1 MRRGGTYHTGRR
13 VSGNTGP
20 APGSLPAATA
30 PWQASALAIEQVE
43 RCLADTAARGAGP
56 ALEALSARLRPAA
69 AVAWVDCAR
78 LLLQRAQPTLAALLL
93 DRAAGAGLATANLR
107 YWSAQALWQAGQV
120 ERAEAQLR
128 AMLADAIDLDVATL
142 LAKVLRAQG
151 RFNAAAAAMQ
161 LCADAP
167 GADHAQLMRT
177 VQFMRE
183 CQHQDAALLLCEAA
197 LRKHDDDPALHA
209 LAGNLAQ
216 ELGRFNAAERH
227 YRAALAQ
234 GVDLNAWFVL
244 HSLAALKRYREPED
258 ADFGLLR
265 AYADNP
271 ALTPAARAAVLF
283 GLGKASDDVGD
294 YAAAVVAWRRANGLR
309 RTSKPWSRAS
319 WEAWIAARLAAPP
332 LPVNSAEDRTVCPIF
347 VVGLPRT
354 GTTLVAQWL
363 ARHRQIA
370 NRGELPTLPF
380 LAERLT
386 TVAAAQAP
394 SAVREAAAIY
404 LAHLR
409 GDDPPV
415 RCYVDKNP
423 LNWRYLDAVAAMFPH
438 AQVVVCRRQQRDTAL
453 SIWSQSFAHADYAFA
468 AEFADIAAFAAGC
481 ERLLVHWQATLPLA
495 IHTVAY
501 EQLVRDPHGT
511 VDSLVAQLGLDPSQ
525 PADAAAVA
533 TAGVITSASQWQARQ
548 PVHTR
553 SVDRWRHYAPYLPE
567 LEQLFAP

>member
-1 MRRGGTYHTGRR
+1 MCRTGRR
-13 VSGNTGP
+13 VSGDARP
-20 APGSLPAATA
+20 APGSLHSATA
-30 PWQASALAIEQVE
+30 PWQASALAVEQVE
-43 RCLADTAARGAGP
+43 RCLAEAAALGARP
-56 ALEALSARLRPAA
+56 ALDALSARLRTAA
-69 AVAWVDCAR
+69 AVVWVDSAR
-78 LLLQRAQPTLAALLL
+78 LLLQRAQPALAAALL
-93 DRAAGAGLATANLR
+93 DRAVGAGLVAAHAR
-107 YWSAQALWQAGQV
+107 YWLAQALWQAGQV
-120 ERAEAQLR
+120 ERAEALLR
-128 AMLADAIDLDVATL
+128 EVLAAAVDIDAAAL

-161 LCADAP
+161 LCVAAP

-177 VQFMRE
+177 AQFMRE
-183 CQHQDAALLLCEAA
+183 CQHQEAA
-197 LRKHDDDPALHA
+197 LQLCNAALSQHDDDPALHA

-216 ELGRFNAAERH
+216 ELGRFGEAERH

-244 HSLAALKRYREPED
+244 HSLAALKHYRDPDD

-294 YAAAVVAWRRANGLR
+294 FAAAVAAWRRANMLR
-309 RTSKPWSRAS
+309 RASNPWSRAS

-332 LPVNSAEDRTVCPIF
+332 LPVTGAEDRSVCPIF

-363 ARHRQIA
+363 ARHGYIG

-386 TVAAAQAP
+386 TVEAAQAP
-394 SAVREAAAIY
+394 SAVHEAAAIY
-404 LAHLR
+404 LAHVR

-438 AQVVVCRRQQRDTAL
+438 AHVVVCRRHRRDTAL
-453 SIWSQSFAHADYAFA
+453 SIWSQSFAHVDYAFA

-481 ERLLVHWQATLPLA
+481 DRLLAHWQATLPLA
-495 IHTVAY
+495 IHAVDY
-501 EQLVRDPHGT
+501 EQLVGDPRRT
-511 VDSLVAQLGLDPSQ
+511 VNTLLAQLGLDPL
-525 PADAAAVA
+525 PADAAAVD

-567 LEQLFAP
+567 LERLFTQ

>member
-1 MRRGGTYHTGRR
+1 MSSSPR
-13 VSGNTGP
+13 S
-20 APGSLPAATA
+20 APSSLHSATA
-30 PWQASALAIEQVE
+30 PWQASALAGEHVE
-43 RCLADTAARGAGP
+43 RCLDDAATLGAQP
-56 ALEALSARLRPAA
+56 ALEALCTRLRTAA
-69 AVAWVDCAR
+69 AVVWVDCAR
-78 LLLQRAQPTLAALLL
+78 LLLQREQPALAAALL
-93 DRAAGAGLATANLR
+93 DRAAGAGLVAAHAR

-128 AMLADAIDLDVATL
+128 EMLAAAVDIDAAVL

-167 GADHAQLMRT
+167 GADRAQLMRSA
-177 VQFMRE
+177 QFMRE
-183 CQHQDAALLLCEAA
+183 CQHQDAALLLCDAA
-197 LRKHDDDPALHA
+197 LSKHDDDPALHA

-216 ELGRFNAAERH
+216 ELGRFGEAERH

-244 HSLAALKRYREPED
+244 HSLAALKRYRDPDD

-271 ALTPAARAAVLF
+271 TLTPVARAAVLF

-294 YAAAVVAWRRANGLR
+294 YAAAVAAWRRANTLR
-309 RTSKPWSRAS
+309 RASSPWSRTG
-319 WEAWIAARLAAPP
+319 WDAWVAARLVAPL
-332 LPVNSAEDRTVCPIF
+332 LPMFDAPDRSVCPIF

-354 GTTLVAQWL
+354 GTTLVARWL
-363 ARHRQIA
+363 GQHPQVC
-370 NRGELPTLPF
+370 NRGELPTLPY

-386 TVAAAQAP
+386 TVDAAQRP

-404 LAHLR
+404 LAHVR
-409 GDDPPV
+409 RDDPPV
-415 RCYVDKNP
+415 RGYVDKNP

-438 AQVVVCRRQQRDTAL
+438 AHIVVCSRRRRDTAL
-453 SIWSQSFAHADYAFA
+453 SIWGQSFAHADYAFA
-468 AEFADIAAFAAGC
+468 AEFADIAAFAAGHD
-481 ERLLVHWQATLPLA
+481 RLLAHWRATLPLA
-495 IHTVAY
+495 IHTVDY
-501 EQLVRDPHGT
+501 EQLVRDPRGAT
-511 VDSLVAQLGLDPSQ
+511 DTLFAQLGLDPLESD
-525 PADAAAVA
+525 PAASDP
-533 TAGVITSASQWQARQ
+533 TGVITSASQWQARQ

-567 LEQLFAP
+567 LERLFPQ